1 MSKTT
6 IPINGEECVILPAPK
21 GAFVIQ
27 QKELFFVPFIAID
40 INRLKD
46 QAGDIGYV
54 FADAHPLYYSKGD
67 GCVVYDRYVIMQTEV
82 TGCILDNLLDTCYTN
97 EYVHRDSIMSLY
109 QEFAEKGTPMDY
121 SAIRWFRGKFK
132 EHNITKADFDVFA

>member
-6 IPINGEECVILPAPK
+6 ITINGEECVILPAPK

-27 QKELFFVPFIAID
+27 KKELFFVPFIATD

-132 EHNITKADFDVFA
+132 EYNITKADFDVFA